1 MKTSFKS
8 RKFCFKKWGG
18 AESWAKISLEFIVID
33 DLVSH
38 LLLAGVAK
46 VIQDNRITVR
56 VQVLRMHT
64 NARLSQR
71 VLLPQPSL
79 APLDLLVA
87 GICWSLGQ
95 KKQNTVKP
103 R

>member
-1 MKTSFKS
+1 MKTFFK
-8 RKFCFKKWGG
+8 KVCFKKWGG

-38 LLLAGVAK
+38 LLFAGVAK

-71 VLLPQPSL
+71 VLLPPTSL
-79 APLDLLVA
+79 APLDFVGRWHPWA
-87 GICWSLGQ
+87 
-95 KKQNTVKP
+95 KKNKTL
-103 R
+103 